1 MNKILKLLGTVTLT
15 NLAGIIGS
23 FATRANIPDWYQYLE
38 KPPFNPPSWVFG
50 PVWTALYTLMG
61 ISLYL
66 VMQSGVRSKTRAYAA
81 FGVQLVLN
89 ALWSFA
95 FFGAKSPELGI
106 VVILPLLVAIAWTM
120 YEFNRINKKAAWL
133 LLPYLAWTSF
143 ATVLTISIAMLN

>member
-81 FGVQLVLN
+81 FSVQLVLN

>member
-1 MNKILKLLGTVTLT
+1 MNKILKPLGTVTLT

-81 FGVQLVLN
+81 FSVQLVLN